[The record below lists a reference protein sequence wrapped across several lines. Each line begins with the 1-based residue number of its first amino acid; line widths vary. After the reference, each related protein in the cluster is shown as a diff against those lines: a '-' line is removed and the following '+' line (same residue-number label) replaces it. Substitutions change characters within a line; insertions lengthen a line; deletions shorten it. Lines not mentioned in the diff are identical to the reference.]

1 MHLVNTDRKLQ
12 NDFRLMP
19 SSSESGTFC
28 LITYRGLFSSILC
41 HRQKSQLF
49 RLYIASRY
57 HTILTRLFFKMF
69 LLNIW
74 HFVNDFVVVVH
85 LWLMRAIHMNTYINC
100 FRQLTYFMKNKYSL
114 FYNIIHDMATTI
126 NMHTII

>member
-1 MHLVNTDRKLQ
+1 MYLVNTDRKLQ

-19 SSSESGTFC
+19 SSSESGKFC
-28 LITYRGLFSSILC
+28 LITYRGLFSSNLC

-49 RLYIASRY
+49 RHYIASRY

-69 LLNIW
+69 LLNVGN
-74 HFVNDFVVVVH
+74 FVNVFVVVVQ
-85 LWLMRAIHMNTYINC
+85 LWFRRAIQMNTYINC
-100 FRQLTYFMKNKYSL
+100 VHQLTYFMKIIYSL

-126 NMHTII
+126 HMHTII